1 MTPPLSSNSRTSKH
15 IKHIGTRPKNDQDNH
30 CRELLCHLVK
40 DVGCFYELC
49 PEKLYM
55 VYLAKGERLD
65 TFFES
70 VGDDSPFIFW
80 SSRDRPKLVYEAFNM
95 DFGPFNLAVTHHF
108 CSKLKVWLDTQPY
121 RNPDKYIVIVLEDT
135 DTEMKL
141 NTTLLVAIA
150 AMVLLNLTDEEVL
163 ERLNFFMMYKGK
175 PGEPSKQLVFREK
188 KKFLDVSGLQSLM
201 VLTLEDCVKAF
212 YAALQYKFY
221 DYYEFDQIE
230 YLFYETV
237 LSGDLNWIVPGKI
250 LAFAGPCDRP
260 GYSKHAPNFYYNY
273 FKDHNVTSIVR
284 LNDPEYD
291 SAKFTNLGFQHHD
304 LIFPDGYP
312 PTSSIA
318 AKFIKI
324 VDEAKGAVAVHC
336 YAGIGRTGTLIAAYL
351 MARYNFTTQM
361 AVAWTRICR
370 PGSVIGEQQD
380 WLYTKFD
387 HFSYT
392 RIGSQG
398 AKQSKARKMKT
409 TSALDSKTSP
419 PTTPTRK
426 SVNLLT
432 HGSNISY
439 AAAEKTYGQAK
450 ALLLTKK
457 QREMSSDRPRTRSN
471 LRKESSELDSSTSS
485 DKDSQVTT
493 KRADVILDL
502 GKTVPLSM
510 YLKDLLLLKGQKNPE
525 FYRLKDNKYEWKVK
539 FPKSDYVDFKHAHD
553 LDLQMLF
560 DENDAD
566 NIVGP
571 PILDFQYLHECS
583 SPGARPTIDP
593 TKPPNLKP
601 TVYYQ
606 IN

>member
-1 MTPPLSSNSRTSKH
+1 MTPPLNNRTSKH

-40 DVGCFYELC
+40 DVGCFYEIC

-65 TFFES
+65 SFLELA
-70 VGDDSPFIFW
+70 GEDSPFIFW
-80 SSRDRPKLVYEAFNM
+80 SSKDRPKLVYEAFNM

-108 CSKLKVWLDTQPY
+108 CSRIKVWLDTQPY
-121 RNPDKYIVIVLEDT
+121 RDPDKYIVVVLEDS

-163 ERLNFFMMYKGK
+163 QRLNFFMMYKGK

-188 KKFLDVSGLQSLM
+188 KKFLDVSGNQSLM
-201 VLTLEDCVKAF
+201 TLTLEDCIRAF

-221 DYYEFDQIE
+221 DYYEFDHIE

-237 LSGDLNWIVPGKI
+237 LSGDLNWIIPGKI

-260 GYSKHAPNFYYNY
+260 SYSKHSPNFYYNY
-273 FKDHNVTSIVR
+273 FKDHNVTSIIR

-291 SAKFTNLGFQHHD
+291 SAGFTKLGFQHHD

-387 HFSYT
+387 YFSYT
-392 RIGSQG
+392 KGNNQSL
-398 AKQSKARKMKT
+398 KQSKARKIKAT
-409 TSALDSKTSP
+409 GALDNKISP
-419 PTTPTRK
+419 TTTPTRK
-426 SVNLLT
+426 SANLAT
-432 HGSNISY
+432 HGANISY
-439 AAAEKTYGQAK
+439 TAAEKTYGQAR
-450 ALLLTKK
+450 ALIMAKK
-457 QREMSSDRPRTRSN
+457 QREMSSDKPRTRSN
-471 LRKESSELDSSTSS
+471 SASMKKESTDLDSSTSS
-485 DKDSQVTT
+485 NKDVQVKT
-493 KRADVILDL
+493 RADVVLDL
-502 GKTVPLSM
+502 GKTVPLCL
-510 YLKDLLLLKGQKNPE
+510 YLKDLLPLKGQRNPE

-539 FPKSDYVDFKHAHD
+539 FPKSDYVDFKHSYD
-553 LDLQMLF
+553 IELGMMC
-560 DENDAD
+560 DENEVENVAR
-566 NIVGP
+566 P
-571 PILDFQYLHECS
+571 PLLDFQYIEDTTS
-583 SPGARPTIDP
+583 TPAKSKNDP
-593 TKPPNLKP
+593 LKPSNLKP
-601 TVYYQ
+601 TIYYQ
-606 IN
+606 VS